1 MAYTHSSH
9 YTVYNTGGGTCM
21 ALYTLQ
27 YTLGG
32 TFMEYTTY
40 YIRNIYGIMTYT
52 VRKFNWWRYWLA
64 LWDEIF
70 GHKTL
75 IDETLRHIELCNSVI
90 SQIQRNQLNLF

>member
-1 MAYTHSSH
+1 MAYTHSTH
-9 YTVYNTGGGTCM
+9 YTVYSTVGGTFM

-52 VRKFNWWRYWLA
+52 VRKFY
-64 LWDEIF
+64 
-70 GHKTL
+70 
-75 IDETLRHIELCNSVI
+75 
-90 SQIQRNQLNLF
+90 